1 MNFLSKGR
9 QSTKKERMLIS
20 KRIARLPCDMTYNGQ
35 QCVLYYPRNN
45 LHLDKKLRNYITFKI
60 NIDSGTKQQTFILP
74 SMNDIRK
81 KMIMD
86 NSYDVVTTKYT
97 TINSHVSDI
106 NNNQSNYHN
115 KKTMIKDTNRRTVI
129 PTISDLGRR
138 YHYIIS
144 LNDTLYYQTR
154 MYRRLLAIITNTGS
168 LEAIAFLQ

>member
-1 MNFLSKGR
+1 
-9 QSTKKERMLIS
+9 
-20 KRIARLPCDMTYNGQ
+20 
-35 QCVLYYPRNN
+35 
-45 LHLDKKLRNYITFKI
+45 
-60 NIDSGTKQQTFILP
+60 
-74 SMNDIRK
+74 MNDIRK